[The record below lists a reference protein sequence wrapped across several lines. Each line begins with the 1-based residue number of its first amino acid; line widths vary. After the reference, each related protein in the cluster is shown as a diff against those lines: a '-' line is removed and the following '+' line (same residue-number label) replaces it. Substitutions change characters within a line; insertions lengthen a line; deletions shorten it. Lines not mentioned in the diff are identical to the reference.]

1 MRIAATAAIAALLA
15 GAVPATA
22 ATAAAA
28 DGSDGK
34 SSVGGELLGKPGTHV
49 HPRTGVQLTVGGE
62 VLDRAGARTGPRRAV
77 PLESGKVRLGHPGE
91 PVRPG
96 QGAPRLPDDLTAAS
110 WLVADA
116 KTGEILATRNAHR
129 RLAPASTL
137 KMLFAAALLPKL
149 GSSQRHRVTATE
161 LEGLGDGSSAVGV
174 EEGMTYAARDL
185 WHGVFLAS
193 GNDAVHVLMSMNG
206 GKAKTVTDM
215 QATAD
220 DLGAAD
226 TVVKEPDGYDA
237 AGQSSSAY
245 DLTLIARAGLRNPE
259 FREYAGTASATFPA
273 AGGAFEVGNTN
284 RLLTGDFDIEPYKG
298 MAGVKNGNTTEAGA
312 TFTGLAKRGDRELLV
327 TVMRPSDDHNQVY
340 REAASLLDW
349 GFAAAGTVEPVG
361 HLVEPKS
368 SREDAKPAR
377 HAHLPTAP
385 PAGTASNDSA
395 GTTAA
400 LTTAAVL
407 LALLSPLAFP
417 RVRTRLRRRRS

>member
-1 MRIAATAAIAALLA
+1 MRCAAVALPAAALLA
-15 GAVPATA
+15 GAVP
-22 ATAAAA
+22 AAAA

-34 SSVGGELLGKPGTHV
+34 STVGGELLGKPGDHV
-49 HPRTGVQLTVGGE
+49 RPRTGVPLRVGGE
-62 VLDRAGARTGPRRAV
+62 VLDRAGTRTGPRGAV
-77 PLESGKVRLGHPGE
+77 PLETGKVRLGTPGE

-96 QGAPRLPDDLTAAS
+96 RGAPRLPDELTAAS
-110 WLVADA
+110 WVVADA
-116 KTGEILATRNAHR
+116 KTGEVLAARNAHR

-137 KMLFAAALLPKL
+137 KMLFAASLLPKL
-149 GSSQRHRVTATE
+149 GSAQRHRVSAAE
-161 LEGLGDGSSAVGV
+161 LEGVGDGSSAVGV

-185 WHGVFLAS
+185 WRGVFLAS

-206 GKAKTVTDM
+206 GKAKTVADM

-259 FREYAGTASATFPA
+259 FREYAATARTTFPA
-273 AGGAFEVGNTN
+273 AGGAFAVENTN
-284 RLLTGDFDIEPYKG
+284 RLMTGDFDVEPYKG
-298 MAGVKNGNTTEAGA
+298 IAGVKNGNTSEAGA

-349 GFAAAGTVEPVG
+349 GFDAAGTVEPVG
-361 HLVEPKS
+361 RLVEPKS

-377 HAHLPTAP
+377 HAAKPPTAP
-385 PAGTASNDSA
+385 PAGTAGNEAEGSS
-395 GTTAA
+395 AA
-400 LTTAAVL
+400 LPTAAVL

-417 RVRTRLRRRRS
+417 RVRTRLRRRRG